1 MPQISVIIPAYNA
14 EATIAETIESVQRQ
28 TVSDFELIVI
38 DDGSRDRT
46 QEVLANISE
55 PRLRVFQ
62 EENGGVATARN
73 RGFARATGEFIAFL
87 DADDLWTPNKLEQ
100 QLAALQRQP
109 EAGVAYSW
117 TYYIDQQ
124 SQALYPGM
132 QPAYEGNI
140 YGELLLANV
149 LANGSNPLIRRV
161 AIDRAGGFDP
171 ALSAAAD
178 WDFYLRLAAQFPF
191 VVVPEYQILYR
202 QSSGSMSAKVEA
214 MKAEILFVLERA
226 FQTASPETQTLR
238 SRSLSAIHQ
247 YCAELYLNHG
257 TGQEQRVAENL
268 QQAIRLYPQ
277 SLLQWNTQRTALK
290 FLLKRLPAPVTDS
303 FWQWRNGTRRQL
315 GFNYQAPKES

>member
-14 EATIAETIESVQRQ
+14 EATIAETIESVQQQ
-28 TVSDFELIVI
+28 TVSDFEIVVI

-46 QEVLANISE
+46 PEVLASIAE
-55 PRLRVFQ
+55 PRLRLFQ

-100 QLAALQRQP
+100 QLAALQRRS

-117 TYYIDQQ
+117 TYYIDHQ

-132 QPAYEGNI
+132 QPLYEGNI
-140 YGELLLANV
+140 YAELLLANI

-161 AIDRAGGFDP
+161 AIERVGGFDP

-191 VVVPEYQILYR
+191 VVVPEYQVLYR
-202 QSSGSMSAKVEA
+202 QSAGSMSAKVEA

-226 FQTASPETQTLR
+226 FQTASPEQSLR
-238 SRSLSAIHQ
+238 NRSLSAIHQ
-247 YCAELYLNHG
+247 YCAELYLNHS
-257 TGQEQRVAENL
+257 TGQERRIAENL
-268 QQAIRLYPQ
+268 QSAIRLYPQ
-277 SLLQWNTQRTALK
+277 SLLQWNTQRTVLK
-290 FLLKRLPAPVTDS
+290 FLLQRLPAPVAHS
-303 FWQWRNGTRRQL
+303 FWEWRNSTRRQL
-315 GFNYQAPKES
+315 GFNDQAPKD